1 MLRMDRWQKV
11 RGAQH
16 GEFIMRTWLLLGLFV
31 ALPVWA
37 DWSFV
42 AKTDDFNLYGE
53 ADTRK
58 KTGNVTRMWFMADY
72 KATQSVR
79 LPPPLL
85 WTNYQSI
92 RELKEFDCVSRQ
104 HRSLKTMLF
113 ANHLTKGDPLYGYE
127 SAGTFGPV
135 AAAALDEAQFQF
147 ACK

>member
-1 MLRMDRWQKV
+1 
-11 RGAQH
+11 
-16 GEFIMRTWLLLGLFV
+16 MRTWLLLGLFV
-31 ALPVWA
+31 AMPAWA

-53 ADTRK
+53 ANTRH
-58 KTGNVTRMWFMADY
+58 KTGNVVRMWFMADY

-92 RELKEFDCVSRQ
+92 RELKEFDCANRQ

-113 ANHLTKGDPLYGYE
+113 ASHLAKGDSLYGYE

>member
-1 MLRMDRWQKV
+1 
-11 RGAQH
+11 
-16 GEFIMRTWLLLGLFV
+16 MRTWLLLGLFV
-31 ALPVWA
+31 AMPAWA

-53 ADTRK
+53 ANTRH
-58 KTGNVTRMWFMADY
+58 KTGNVVRMWFMADY

-85 WTNYQSI
+85 WTSYQSI
-92 RELKEFDCVSRQ
+92 RELKEFDCANRQ
-104 HRSLKTMLF
+104 HRSIKTMLF
-113 ANHLTKGDPLYGYE
+113 AAHLTKGDSLYGYE
-127 SAGTFGPV
+127 PAGTFGPV

>member
-1 MLRMDRWQKV
+1 
-11 RGAQH
+11 
-16 GEFIMRTWLLLGLFV
+16 MRTGVLLGLIV
-31 ALPVWA
+31 AMPAWA

-53 ADTRK
+53 ANTRH
-58 KTGNVTRMWFMADY
+58 KTGNVVRMWFMADY

-85 WTNYQSI
+85 WTSYQSI
-92 RELKEFDCVSRQ
+92 RELKEFDCANRQ
-104 HRSLKTMLF
+104 HRSIKTMLF
-113 ANHLTKGDPLYGYE
+113 AAHLTKGDSLYGYE

>member
-1 MLRMDRWQKV
+1 MRRCLILSL
-11 RGAQH
+11 
-16 GEFIMRTWLLLGLFV
+16 FIAM
-31 ALPVWA
+31 PVWA

-42 AKTDDFNLYGE
+42 AKTDSFNLYGE
-53 ADTRK
+53 TNTRH
-58 KTGNVTRMWFMADY
+58 KTGNVMRIWFMADY

-85 WTNYQSI
+85 WTSYQSI
-92 RELKEFDCVSRQ
+92 RELKEFDCANRQ

-113 ANHLTKGDPLYGYE
+113 ASHLAKGDSLYGYE

>member
-1 MLRMDRWQKV
+1 M
-11 RGAQH
+11 
-16 GEFIMRTWLLLGLFV
+16 
-31 ALPVWA
+31 
-37 DWSFV
+37 
-42 AKTDDFNLYGE
+42 
-53 ADTRK
+53 
-58 KTGNVTRMWFMADY
+58 RMWFMADY

-85 WTNYQSI
+85 WTDYQSI

>member
-1 MLRMDRWQKV
+1 MPPLSC
-11 RGAQH
+11 GGIPLQH
-16 GEFIMRTWLLLGLFV
+16 RPPYP
-31 ALPVWA
+31 LPH
-37 DWSFV
+37 
-42 AKTDDFNLYGE
+42 
-53 ADTRK
+53 
-58 KTGNVTRMWFMADY
+58 
-72 KATQSVR
+72 R